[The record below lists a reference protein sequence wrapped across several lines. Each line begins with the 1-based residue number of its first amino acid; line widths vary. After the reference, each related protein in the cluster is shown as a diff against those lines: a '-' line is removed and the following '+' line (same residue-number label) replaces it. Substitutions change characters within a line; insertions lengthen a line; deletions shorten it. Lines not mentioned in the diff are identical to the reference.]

1 MSEPD
6 CWMFLSWLAH
16 NFSRVCVAS
25 IASIYGHGPS
35 IQQCCE
41 PVWCRCSLASR
52 HGARPSQDRVVFYGR
67 AREWCLGT
75 NTWRGCRAR
84 APASRPLNPS
94 HLCWLQRAV
103 HRSYGD
109 LTVGDLYQS
118 GTQLTARIAGV
129 RKKII
134 CHQSPNLSFCWQ
146 VFATIRRSTTSFKI
160 LIWFVLLWSSS
171 EIELKLMMTSRTI
184 SAVFY
189 PDLIMN
195 LDWCEDLST
204 RWITERFKN
213 MFNDV

>member
-75 NTWRGCRAR
+75 DTWRGCRAR

-118 GTQLTARIAGV
+118 GTQLTARITGV
-129 RKKII
+129 RKKNI
-134 CHQSPNLSFCWQ
+134 CHQSPNLSFLLL
-146 VFATIRRSTTSFKI
+146 ASFCHDPPLDHI
-160 LIWFVLLWSSS
+160 FQNINLICPTLIFVWNWI
-171 EIELKLMMTSRTI
+171 EINDDVQDHICS
-184 SAVFY
+184 F
-189 PDLIMN
+189 
-195 LDWCEDLST
+195 ST
-204 RWITERFKN
+204 RLDNELRLMRGFIYTVNHWAI
-213 MFNDV
+213 